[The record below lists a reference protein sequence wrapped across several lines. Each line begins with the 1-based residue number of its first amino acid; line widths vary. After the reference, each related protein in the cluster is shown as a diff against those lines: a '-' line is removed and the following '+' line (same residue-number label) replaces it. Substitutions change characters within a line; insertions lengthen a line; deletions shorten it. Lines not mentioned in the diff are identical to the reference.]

1 MIPTSARTKFKF
13 QVTPSDRQL
22 WAIGMV
28 VVQWT
33 VIEEYIKIFVHA
45 FTDENNANDPIRQVF
60 DSTRSLQLRLDQWE
74 ELSRQHIQAE
84 WLSRMLKLINEIRQL
99 ADQRDKIVHG
109 VWSDKQNSDQ
119 IGTEA
124 HDPFS

>member
-1 MIPTSARTKFKF
+1 
-13 QVTPSDRQL
+13 
-22 WAIGMV
+22 MV

-84 WLSRMLKLINEIRQL
+84 WLSRMLKLINEIR
-99 ADQRDKIVHG
+99 
-109 VWSDKQNSDQ
+109 
-119 IGTEA
+119 
-124 HDPFS
+124 

>member
-1 MIPTSARTKFKF
+1 MGKIREAASGAHMIPTSARTKFKF

-84 WLSRMLKLINEIRQL
+84 WLSRMLKLINEIR
-99 ADQRDKIVHG
+99 
-109 VWSDKQNSDQ
+109 
-119 IGTEA
+119 
-124 HDPFS
+124 